1 MCTLYAKK
9 VLIFWRWSSFKWSKS
24 FN

>member
-1 MCTLYAKK
+1 
-9 VLIFWRWSSFKWSKS
+9 LIFWRWSSFKWSKS

>member
-1 MCTLYAKK
+1 
-9 VLIFWRWSSFKWSKS
+9 LIFWRWSSIKWSKS